1 MFLCMVERL
10 IGFVVV
16 NRSIVLVVMVV
27 NAVLV
32 VKLVADRC
40 RPDSSRQAS
49 LHGEAIQGQAQQ
61 QQDVDDS
68 TQEGSPNDFRQIIAA
83 CPRFPDCRST
93 GQAVTAATVL

>member
-16 NRSIVLVVMVV
+16 NRSIVLVVVVV

-32 VKLVADRC
+32 VKLVDDRR

-49 LHGEAIQGQAQQ
+49 LHGEAIQRQAQQ

-68 TQEGSPNDFRQIIAA
+68 TQEGHQTIFAR
-83 CPRFPDCRST
+83 
-93 GQAVTAATVL
+93 L

>member
-16 NRSIVLVVMVV
+16 NRSIVLVVVVVV

-32 VKLVADRC
+32 VKLVNDRC
-40 RPDSSRQAS
+40 CPDSSRQAG

-68 TQEGSPNDFRQIIAA
+68 TQEDHQTIFARLYQHVCAFRITGV
-83 CPRFPDCRST
+83 PDM
-93 GQAVTAATVL
+93 L

>member
-16 NRSIVLVVMVV
+16 NRSIVLVVVVV

-40 RPDSSRQAS
+40 CPDSSRQAG

-68 TQEGSPNDFRQIIAA
+68 TQEDHQTIFAR
-83 CPRFPDCRST
+83 
-93 GQAVTAATVL
+93 L

>member
-32 VKLVADRC
+32 FKLVADRC

-68 TQEGSPNDFRQIIAA
+68 TQEGHQTIFAR
-83 CPRFPDCRST
+83 
-93 GQAVTAATVL
+93 L